1 LVINWSNEM
10 TQQDFYENQIFEQE
24 YPPEAADFC
33 NNSQLTENRFHI
45 AEIDP
50 VTRDEQD
57 DDGNTTAKTIR
68 RFQIV
73 RNPEPTTNE
82 LNERRI
88 SELETYLNVTDWY
101 AVRYAETG
109 VAIPDDIKTARQ
121 AARDEISALREQLI
135 PS

>member
-1 LVINWSNEM
+1 M
-10 TQQDFYENQIFEQE
+10 TQQNFYENQIFEQE
-24 YPPEAADFC
+24 YPQEAADFC
-33 NNSQLTENRFHI
+33 NNSQMTEDRFHI
-45 AEIDP
+45 AEIDS

-57 DDGNTTAKTIR
+57 EEGNTTAKTIR

-73 RNPEPTTNE
+73 RNAEPTTNE

-88 SELETYLNVTDWY
+88 SELETYLDETDWY

-109 VAIPDDIKTARQ
+109 VEIPEDIKTARQ
-121 AARDEISALREQLI
+121 AARDEISTLREQLI

>member
-1 LVINWSNEM
+1 M

-45 AEIDP
+45 AEIES

-57 DDGNTTAKTIR
+57 EEGNTTAKTIR

-73 RNPEPTTNE
+73 RNAEPTTNE

-88 SELETYLNVTDWY
+88 SELETYLDETDWY

-109 VAIPDDIKTARQ
+109 VEIPEDIKTARQ

>member
-1 LVINWSNEM
+1 M

-121 AARDEISALREQLI
+121 AARDEISALREQII
-135 PS
+135 PNDNE

>member
-1 LVINWSNEM
+1 M

-33 NNSQLTENRFHI
+33 NNSQLTENRFYI

-57 DDGNTTAKTIR
+57 DDGNTTEKTIR

-82 LNERRI
+82 LNEQRI
-88 SELETYLNVTDWY
+88 NELETYLNTTDWY

-109 VAIPDDIKTARQ
+109 VEIPVDIKTARQ
-121 AARDEISALREQLI
+121 AAREEISALREQVI
-135 PS
+135 PNDNE

>member
-1 LVINWSNEM
+1 M

-24 YPPEAADFC
+24 YPPEAAEFC

-45 AEIDP
+45 AEIESI
-50 VTRDEQD
+50 TRDEQD
-57 DDGNTTAKTIR
+57 EEGKTTAKTIR

-88 SELETYLNVTDWY
+88 SELETYLNSTDWY
-101 AVRYAETG
+101 AARYAETG
-109 VAIPDDIKTARQ
+109 VEIPVDIKTARQ
-121 AARDEISALREQLI
+121 AAREEISTLREQII
-135 PS
+135 PNDNE

>member
-1 LVINWSNEM
+1 M
-10 TQQDFYENQIFEQE
+10 TQQNFYENQIFEQE
-24 YPPEAADFC
+24 YPQEAADFC
-33 NNSQLTENRFHI
+33 NNSQMTEDRFHI
-45 AEIDP
+45 AEIDS

-57 DDGNTTAKTIR
+57 EEGNTTAKTIR

-73 RNPEPTTNE
+73 RNAEPTTNE

-88 SELETYLNVTDWY
+88 SELEYYLNSTDWY

-109 VAIPDDIKTARQ
+109 VEIPVDIKTARQ

>member
-1 LVINWSNEM
+1 M
-10 TQQDFYENQIFEQE
+10 TQQDFYENQIFEE
-24 YPPEAADFC
+24 TYPMEAVEFC
-33 NNSQLTENRFHI
+33 NNSQSTENRFHI
-45 AEIDP
+45 AEIDS
-50 VTRDEQD
+50 VTREEQD
-57 DDGNTTAKTIR
+57 EEGNTTAKTIR

-88 SELETYLNVTDWY
+88 SELEAYLNTTDWY

-109 VAIPDDIKTARQ
+109 VEIPEDIKTARQ
-121 AARDEISALREQLI
+121 SAREEISALREQLI